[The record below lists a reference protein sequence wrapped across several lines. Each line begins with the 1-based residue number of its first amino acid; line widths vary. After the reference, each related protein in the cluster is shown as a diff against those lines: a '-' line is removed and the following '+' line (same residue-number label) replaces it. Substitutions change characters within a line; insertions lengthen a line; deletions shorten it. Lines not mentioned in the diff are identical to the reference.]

1 MKTNSSSHTHDGY
14 EEKLTIHGRPVP
26 YRSGVLPDDFG
37 RRVETLREA
46 SGLTWTGFAEAVGAD
61 RRQVLRWRKGAEPC
75 GGAMLSLVQ
84 LALMIEGG
92 SDILGDNGLQMA
104 LWRD

>member
-1 MKTNSSSHTHDGY
+1 MKTISSSHTHDGY
-14 EEKLTIHGRPVP
+14 EEGLTIHGRPVP

-92 SDILGDNGLQMA
+92 LAILIGRSAQMSF
-104 LWRD
+104 WED

>member
-14 EEKLTIHGRPVP
+14 EERLTIHGRPVP

-46 SGLTWTGFAEAVGAD
+46 SGLTWTGFAEAVGVD

-84 LALMIEGG
+84 LALMIDGG
-92 SDILGDNGLQMA
+92 LAILIGRSAQMTF
-104 LWRD
+104 WED

>member
-14 EEKLTIHGRPVP
+14 EERLTIHGRPVP

-92 SDILGDNGLQMA
+92 LAILIGRSAQMSF
-104 LWRD
+104 WKD

>member
-14 EEKLTIHGRPVP
+14 EERLTIHGRPVP

-92 SDILGDNGLQMA
+92 LAILIGWSAQMSF
-104 LWRD
+104 WKD

>member
-1 MKTNSSSHTHDGY
+1 MKTNNSSHTHDGY
-14 EEKLTIHGRPVP
+14 EERLTIRGRPVP

-37 RRVETLREA
+37 RRVEMLREA

-92 SDILGDNGLQMA
+92 LAILIGRSAQMSF
-104 LWRD
+104 WKD

>member
-1 MKTNSSSHTHDGY
+1 MKANSSSHTHDGY
-14 EEKLTIHGRPVP
+14 QEGLTIHGRPVP

-92 SDILGDNGLQMA
+92 LAILIGRSAQMSF
-104 LWRD
+104 WED